1 MEIKIF
7 NNPKFGDIRVL
18 RDENNEPWLVLA
30 DVCKVLGLK
39 NVSRVKNRLYG
50 VTAGKGI
57 SEAEVIDKLGR
68 KQKVTIINESNFYKV
83 VFQSKKEEALI
94 FQDWVTSEVLPA
106 IRKYGGYLTPEKI
119 KEALTDPDVIIDL
132 AMRLKE
138 AEQKRVELQEKV
150 TLLTHTNKTYTS
162 TEIAKELGFKSAI
175 ELNKK
180 LEEMG
185 IQYKV
190 NKTWVLTAKY
200 ADKGYEEIKQD
211 TKNGQ
216 PIYHR
221 KWTQKGREFILSL
234 FKPTAIIANDK
245 PFIKQSQ
252 STLPSTLKAPLQAD

>member
-1 MEIKIF
+1 MNLQVF
-7 NNPKFGDIRVL
+7 NGEFGAIRVL
-18 RDENNEPWLVLA
+18 RDEAGEPWFVLNEVA
-30 DVCKVLGLK
+30 KILGIKNITDLK
-39 NVSRVKNRLYG
+39 KRLNP
-50 VTAGKGI
+50 KG
-57 SEAEVIDKLGR
+57 LGQTELLTKGG
-68 KQKVTIINESNFYKV
+68 KQKAYIINEPNLFRTILRSDKP
-83 VFQSKKEEALI
+83 EAKR
-94 FQDWVTSEVLPA
+94 FEDWLVEEVLPA